1 MNTSEQVKN
10 LNYLLC
16 ISIKLLCKSPATV
29 HCNAHSTHWLL
40 VIDVDVAFD
49 NEVLN
54 TNKLNTLVRECT
66 LLVSY
71 MVHKRKIYNTIQYKN
86 FFRCGIII
94 AD

>member
-16 ISIKLLCKSPATV
+16 ISIKLICKTLATV

-40 VIDVDVAFD
+40 VTDVDVAFD

-54 TNKLNTLVRECT
+54 TNKLNTLVRECA

-71 MVHKRKIYNTIQYKN
+71 MVHKL
-86 FFRCGIII
+86 
-94 AD
+94 